1 MAAKHSFTKEQVAEY
16 LEHFNEFDEDGSG
29 SIEAAELKSV
39 LDKCGVETTDTQVQE
54 MIKEADRDGSGSLEF
69 EEFLLLMWRLQSGP
83 SEKEVRNEAF
93 TMLDDNMDGFVT
105 LEELKAFF
113 KKNSSL
119 TTPSDAMLKE
129 MLAQV
134 STDGTQ
140 MTFDDFTALLDLL
153 GAGTASATSAAT

>member
-1 MAAKHSFTKEQVAEY
+1 
-16 LEHFNEFDEDGSG
+16 
-29 SIEAAELKSV
+29 
-39 LDKCGVETTDTQVQE
+39 
-54 MIKEADRDGSGSLEF
+54 
-69 EEFLLLMWRLQSGP
+69 
-83 SEKEVRNEAF
+83 
-93 TMLDDNMDGFVT
+93 MDGFVT